1 MIKSFDQFKLYEN
14 YESFEFPIDM
24 DEFEKEISSY
34 LSKLGVKYTLKKQF
48 GGVDYYINNIHIF
61 SLIHTHSGDNVY
73 LLSIVSEQK
82 NLDGTP
88 SRLLDSRF
96 CKNIEEFTIYM
107 TKLFDINIGDIMKKI
122 NR

>member
-73 LLSIVSEQK
+73 LLSIV
-82 NLDGTP
+82 
-88 SRLLDSRF
+88 LDSRF